1 MAAQA
6 TTASGSSG
14 LNQFLRRARPRL
26 ARLLRG
32 SRIPEQDAEDLIQ
45 QTLLALVDRWETI
58 RNPDAWVVGA
68 ARKNCLM
75 YWRRR
80 SRRIYDT
87 VDGSVLEW
95 LAAPQRPAQETREL
109 ERDLAVVVS
118 RLPERYRSVIR
129 LRYGL
134 GYDPPEVARRLG
146 YRVSSMG
153 KVTTRCLAALHREL
167 VDSGFPP
174 LRDAR
179 RARAS
184 LDYS

>member
-1 MAAQA
+1 MAAQS
-6 TTASGSSG
+6 TTSSGSSG
-14 LNQFLRRARPRL
+14 LNQFLRRARPKL

-75 YWRRR
+75 YWRRHR
-80 SRRIYDT
+80 RRIYDT
-87 VDGSVLEW
+87 VDGEVLEW
-95 LAAPQRPAQETREL
+95 LAAPQRPAQERREL
-109 ERDLAVVVS
+109 ERDLAAVVS

-146 YRVSSMG
+146 YRTSSMG
-153 KVTTRCLAALHREL
+153 KVTTRCLAALNQELRAAGFVGDRE
-167 VDSGFPP
+167 PRP
-174 LRDAR
+174 
-179 RARAS
+179 ARA
-184 LDYS
+184 

>member
-14 LNQFLRRARPRL
+14 LNQFLRRSRPRL
-26 ARLLRG
+26 TRLLRG
-32 SRIPEQDAEDLIQ
+32 CRIPEQDAEDLIQ
-45 QTLLALVDRWETI
+45 QTLFALVRRWDTI
-58 RNPDAWVVGA
+58 RDPEAWVVGA

-80 SRRIYDT
+80 RRRIYDT

-95 LAAPQRPAQETREL
+95 LAAPQRPAQERREL
-109 ERDLAVVVS
+109 ERDLAVVVA

-134 GYDPPEVARRLG
+134 GYDPQEVARRLG

-153 KVTTRCLAALHREL
+153 KVTTRCLAALRRAL
-167 VDSGFPP
+167 VDSGA
-174 LRDAR
+174 RSARKAR
-179 RARAS
+179 RARA
-184 LDYS
+184 